1 MGQVIHLLFS
11 WSSFLSW
18 TLFLV
23 DLLLIGFLSLHAYQD
38 GESGSDVFQHFVIDR
53 SLVLINFLASS

>member
-1 MGQVIHLLFS
+1 MRQVIHLLFS

-23 DLLLIGFLSLHAYQD
+23 DLFLVGFLGLHAYQD
-38 GESGSDVFQHFVIDR
+38 GESSIDDFYHFVIDR
-53 SLVLINFLASS
+53 SLVLISFLAFS